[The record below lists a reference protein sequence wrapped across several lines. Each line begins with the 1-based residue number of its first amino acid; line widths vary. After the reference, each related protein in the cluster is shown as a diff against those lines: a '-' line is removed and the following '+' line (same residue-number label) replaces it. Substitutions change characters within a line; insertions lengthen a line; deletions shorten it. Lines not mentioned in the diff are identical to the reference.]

1 VIFLGTTR
9 NENKEAKQDSFLMF
23 WCCFCCFLLFCLS
36 CFFLW
41 IFLDSS
47 CESICL
53 CSFWQKQ
60 KTKKPM
66 QLIGFA
72 RESKCHYNTMLIILA
87 CLYLVLTFGDP

>member
-1 VIFLGTTR
+1 M
-9 NENKEAKQDSFLMF
+9 S
-23 WCCFCCFLLFCLS
+23 LFILT
-36 CFFLW
+36 
-41 IFLDSS
+41 
-47 CESICL
+47 
-53 CSFWQKQ
+53 KT